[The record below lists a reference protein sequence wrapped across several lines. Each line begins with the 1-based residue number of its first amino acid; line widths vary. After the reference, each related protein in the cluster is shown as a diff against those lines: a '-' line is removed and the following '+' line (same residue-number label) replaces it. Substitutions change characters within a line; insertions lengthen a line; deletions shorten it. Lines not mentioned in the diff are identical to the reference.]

1 MLLALVLSGCAG
13 GASGS
18 GEAAAAAVPAEITES
33 SLNETGEEENPIL
46 VRRQMKKRK
55 NSSGPILPEGKQM

>member
-1 MLLALVLSGCAG
+1 MKRRKQWLLLPAVLLALVLSGCAG

-33 SLNETGEEENPIL
+33 SLNEGID
-46 VRRQMKKRK
+46 
-55 NSSGPILPEGKQM
+55 